1 MCGNQKNTFFT
12 GTLYRYQ
19 TSRKKLAIQRSLFFL
34 FRKHVILYLLFS
46 QQNSSWLNIVLSMD
60 GGRKSLETWCSDELH
75 NLLGYTDSA
84 LSLYLVN
91 VSSKAKSSDD
101 ILKVLNEGGM
111 VVQGSQ
117 QFAENLFLKCH
128 RKKQSSTKK
137 VNSTAGNSM
146 KSNADWIKKASEY
159 SLIDDEEQEEENVA
173 TQQVLKKSRRK
184 EKRKKSTQSSST
196 TTSSSKRSSSSSKS
210 RRRRYSSSSSDENEN
225 YDEDIRSK
233 YEAKLQER
241 ANNRRDRK
249 RIEKSDSEE
258 EEDSVSYNKK
268 SQSNL
273 TEEEKKELERERDL
287 KERDEFAKR
296 LIQKDSSNHEKYK
309 KKLDDEDK
317 LARGETL
324 ENGMQIQKLRDMSRS
339 TYLKQREER
348 ELTLLERQVQ
358 EEEEMFDSNQLTKEE
373 KHRLELSKKILAL
386 SRKSDNN
393 DSQPQNVYRLPDEM
407 APTGRKEQRDSLLK
421 SRYQDSSAEQNLS
434 EQQLWEQA
442 QTAKA
447 ASLQIGK
454 GKKQDDDKY
463 DLLLFDE
470 DEQIDFVRQDSNK
483 GYDNRRHK
491 KKKKEKETDSDGEE
505 IVELPLTKFEKI
517 KAGRKKL
524 PVFPYREEFL
534 AAVKEHQVLILVGE
548 TGSGKTT
555 QIPQYLHEVGYS
567 ELGKIG

>member
-1 MCGNQKNTFFT
+1 
-12 GTLYRYQ
+12 
-19 TSRKKLAIQRSLFFL
+19 
-34 FRKHVILYLLFS
+34 
-46 QQNSSWLNIVLSMD
+46 MD

-91 VSSKAKSSDD
+91 VSSKAKNPDD
-101 ILKVLNEGGM
+101 ILKVLNEGG
-111 VVQGSQ
+111 VVRGSQ
-117 QFAENLFLKCH
+117 QFAESLFLKCH
-128 RKKQSSTKK
+128 RKKQPSTKNGN
-137 VNSTAGNSM
+137 NSTAGISL
-146 KSNADWIKKASEY
+146 KSHADWMKKASQY
-159 SLIDDEEQEEENVA
+159 SLIEEEEENEVSR
-173 TQQVLKKSRRK
+173 KSKRK
-184 EKRKKSTQSSST
+184 EKRKKSTQSSSNN
-196 TTSSSKRSSSSSKS
+196 SSKRSSKSSSKS
-210 RRRRYSSSSSDENEN
+210 RNRRRRYSSSSSDDNEG

-249 RIEKSDSEE
+249 KMDKSDSED
-258 EEDSVSYNKK
+258 DSGTYNND
-268 SQSNL
+268 QAESNL
-273 TEEEKKELERERDL
+273 TEEEKRELERERDL

-296 LIQKDSSNHEKYK
+296 LIQKDSSNHEKHK
-309 KKLDDEDK
+309 KKMDDEDK

-339 TYLKQREER
+339 TYLKKREER

-373 KHRLELSKKILAL
+373 KQRLELSKKILAL
-386 SRKSDNN
+386 ARKNDND

-407 APTGRKEQRDSLLK
+407 APTGRKEQQDSLLK

-470 DEQIDFVRQDSNK
+470 EEQIDFVKQDSNK

-491 KKKKEKETDSDGEE
+491 KKKKEKETEINSDGEE

-534 AAVKEHQVLILVGE
+534 AAVKEHQILILVGE